1 MQTRRPS
8 LVELRVLDG
17 ANLYFPGPAVK
28 LTLDLTTLVD
38 AGAAAT
44 AATAEQLGL
53 SGAHPGPTGGAPRL
67 RFAATVVTRL
77 LRRIAQEAGVSRLE
91 VRSRLTGGPRRLVVA
106 FPWHHRERAEALGH
120 ALAGAVDALPSDDVC
135 EVVRAAAVFVR
146 GAEQGEPPPT
156 RRPTVP
162 VVSVTGTNGKTTTTR
177 MVARMGLEAGL
188 CVGWSST
195 DGVQV
200 GGRMVEAGDHS
211 GPDGAARVLDDPQVE
226 LAVAE
231 TARGSI
237 LRRGLGVAHND
248 VSVVTN
254 VGTHDLGRDGVD
266 TLDQLAEVRAVV
278 TRDTKPEGWVVLG
291 GDDPR
296 PLAMRLA
303 TPARPCVFSRDPD
316 APALRSALAEG
327 GRAVTVVDGTIT
339 VLEGGADPDP
349 LLAVA
354 DVPATLAGLC
364 RVNLENALAAT
375 GAGLAVGLPRQ
386 AVIAGLRGFR
396 ADPADN
402 PGRMNV
408 YDLHGVTVVVDQA
421 HDSAGAAALL
431 EVMVGLRAPGRSTRL
446 VLATPGSGGAGAV
459 RALGERCARGADV
472 VVLARSRHRKGGL
485 RPDEVIASLRQ
496 GAAAAGRPEVEACP
510 TELDALQLLVSGAVP
525 GDVVGVM
532 CHGRSRMVDL
542 WLRGHGA
549 AVDGPEEVR
558 AKALAAHG

>member
-28 LTLDLTTLVD
+28 LTLDLSSLVD
-38 AGAAAT
+38 AAAAAT

-53 SGAHPGPTGGAPRL
+53 SGEHPGPAGSAPRL

-91 VRSRLTGGPRRLVVA
+91 VRSRLTGGSRRLVVA

-135 EVVRAAAVFVR
+135 EVLRAAAVFVR

-156 RRPTVP
+156 RRSTVP
-162 VVSVTGTNGKTTTTR
+162 VVSVTGTNGKTTITR

-226 LAVAE
+226 LAVTE
-231 TARGSI
+231 TARGGI
-237 LRRGLGVAHND
+237 VRRGLGVAHND

-254 VGTHDLGRDGVD
+254 VGTHDLGVD

-296 PLAMRLA
+296 TLALRLA

-327 GRAVTVVDGTIT
+327 GRAVTVVDGAIT

-364 RVNLENALAAT
+364 RVNLDNALAAT

-408 YDLHGVTVVVDQA
+408 YDLRGVTVVVDQA
-421 HDSAGAAALL
+421 HDSAGAETLL
-431 EVMVGLRAPGRSTRL
+431 EVMAGLRAPGRSTRL
-446 VLATPGSGGAGAV
+446 VLGTPGSGGEAI
-459 RALGERCARGADV
+459 RALGERCGHGADV
-472 VVLARSRHRKGGL
+472 VVLARSRHRRGGL
-485 RPDEVIASLRQ
+485 RPDEVVAILRQ
-496 GAAAAGRPEVEACP
+496 GAAAAGRPEVEACT
-510 TELDALQLLVSGAVP
+510 TELDALQRLVSGAVP